1 MDKMITKAYSIK
13 VGETFVA
20 KWEDEFKKVTLEGI
34 MDTKYESDNCLDD
47 DDPEYKEFY
56 ACAMRISK
64 VINKEG
70 TFDKKEGDLVEIS
83 IENLPTQLINNN
95 GEILWDLSTDGI

>member
-1 MDKMITKAYSIK
+1 MR
-13 VGETFVA
+13 
-20 KWEDEFKKVTLEGI
+20 KKVTLEGI

-64 VINKEG
+64 VISKEG
-70 TFDKKEGDLVEIS
+70 TFDKKEGDLIEIS
-83 IENLPTQLINNN
+83 IDNLPLQLIKDD
-95 GEILWDLSTDGI
+95 GEIIWDLLIDGV